1 MPTLS
6 SLLVQ
11 KTQQEM
17 LADLLTYLQ
26 ARGYSLTDFYSGSV
40 QRTLIETDAQG
51 LADLTAYSAS
61 IAQGGFVELAATDWL
76 TLLAESQYNIT
87 RQPATATEGLL
98 RVTGEAGFGSFNIAA
113 GDMLFSTASGLTYFN
128 MQNFSVP
135 DGGQVDIPIK
145 ASQTGSAYNVSS
157 GTITIISTPVVGLS
171 CNNQNNWVTK
181 AGSDQESDIA
191 LRNRCKL
198 RWAELGYGATKD
210 AYIYWALTASPEV
223 KKVKVLDNL
232 PRGQGTV
239 DVIIYG
245 DGALGNSVVNTVN
258 AYIQLR
264 KPITANVLVYSA
276 SQHNIAVHATV
287 YYKAGSLTLTQSAVV
302 TEMANLQSEL
312 AIGETVYRSRIVEAL
327 FIRPYVT
334 NVVLTQPAADH
345 PLATDQAAHFNLNI
359 TYTQA
364 S

>member
-51 LADLTAYSAS
+51 LADLTSYSAN
-61 IAQGGFVELAATDWL
+61 IAQGGFVELAAADWL
-76 TLLAESQYNIT
+76 TLLSESQYNIV
-87 RQPATATEGLL
+87 RQPATATEGLI
-98 RVTGEAGFGSFNIAA
+98 RVTAEIGFGPVNVAV
-113 GDMLFSTASGLTYFN
+113 GQMLFSTASGLTYFN
-128 MQNFSVP
+128 TEAFTVP
-135 DGGQVDIPIK
+135 DDGHIDTPVK

-157 GTITIISTPVVGLS
+157 GTITIISTPIVGIS
-171 CNNQNNWVTK
+171 CNNQNNWITK

-210 AYIYWALTASPEV
+210 AYIYWALTARPEV

-245 DGALGNSVVNTVN
+245 DGALGNDVVNAVD

-264 KPITANVLVYSA
+264 KPITADVYVYSA
-276 SQHNIAVHATV
+276 SQHNISVNATV
-287 YYKAGSLTLTQSAVV
+287 YYKAGSLTLTQSAIT

-312 AIGETVYRSRIVEAL
+312 GIGDTVYRSRILEAL
-327 FIRPYVT
+327 FVRPYVT
-334 NVVLTQPAADH
+334 NVVLTAPAADH
-345 PLATDQAAHFNLNI
+345 SLTTSQAAHFNLNI